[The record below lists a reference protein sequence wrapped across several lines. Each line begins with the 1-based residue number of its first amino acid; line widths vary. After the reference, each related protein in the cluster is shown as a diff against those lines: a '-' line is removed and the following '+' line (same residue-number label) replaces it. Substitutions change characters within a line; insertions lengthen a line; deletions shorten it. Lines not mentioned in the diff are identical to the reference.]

1 MLHVPLATSENT
13 SLEVAQ
19 AAPTLFAFPALPNAQ
34 MASLK
39 LQAALLPVIS
49 VVPHVKRHVGRGTSD
64 QENAKA
70 PATTAASNAKPVAVM
85 GMF

>member
-1 MLHVPLATSENT
+1 MLPVPLAVSENT

-19 AAPTLFAFPALPNAQ
+19 AVPTLFAFPALPNAQ

-39 LQAALLPVIS
+39 LQAVLLRVIS
-49 VVPHVKRHVGRGTSD
+49 VVPHAKRHVGKGTSD
-64 QENAKA
+64 QENAKG